1 MLLLMDSGATIHAG
15 EIKKYFPQYSRSIKR
30 SRAQDMG
37 ATATSAGGHALKYEG
52 KCRIDG
58 DVEGMPISVM
68 LNNMKVDIPILSVRK
83 LVKDGFDICFTES
96 GGYIK
101 ARDDGKK
108 VQLIEADGAY
118 WLKMKVNPPDDPM
131 GEPVRTSV
139 FSRPG
144 P

>member
-1 MLLLMDSGATIHAG
+1 
-15 EIKKYFPQYSRSIKR
+15 
-30 SRAQDMG
+30 
-37 ATATSAGGHALKYEG
+37 
-52 KCRIDG
+52 
-58 DVEGMPISVM
+58 M

-101 ARDDGKK
+101 ARDDGKR
-108 VQLIEADGAY
+108 VQFIEADGAY
-118 WLKMKVNPPDDPM
+118 WLKMRVNPPDDPM
-131 GEPVRTSV
+131 GEPARTSV